1 MTKNKLQ
8 RIAKNK
14 LQIGKFVKN
23 HSSNSNKSLT
33 FLLVCRNLPGKAN
46 LKIVKRFLLFLWVF
60 QIFLNYNNCH
70 KYNQPIYGIAKCVL
84 YLFQIFVQLNVML
97 KKMRH
102 IYFAREKVEFRD
114 WSLEALADYLIQH
127 EILWG
132 SKSTKKLSDPS
143 FRREKTERGG

>member
-1 MTKNKLQ
+1 MYFQLN
-8 RIAKNK
+8 R
-14 LQIGKFVKN
+14 
-23 HSSNSNKSLT
+23 
-33 FLLVCRNLPGKAN
+33 FLDWTLVTHVRDSYWTEFPFAFEVFIITVNILYK
-46 LKIVKRFLLFLWVF
+46 KIVKRFLLFLWVF